1 MNSSQ
6 KVLNFGKVVIVLWL
20 HKMIV
25 KCLCFSCCLTCIV
38 LGISMSSGIW
48 NEKGNAYGFDS
59 SIKNRLP
66 VDNRRYLVIWK
77 RVIRS
82 VSCTWNAISP
92 VNWISILCVSIR
104 WWGWIMTW
112 PKKLYLKCYCWIT
125 NAARCDTNLLI
136 NHQGNTAFAYQT
148 QCQCT
153 SWASLALLNGVG
165 KRKKREAEKV
175 ISCTRDILV
184 EKWLCTQWP
193 VPLKGSYKKHQWMFE
208 IAVDDAMY
216 HLYSCEYS
224 FF

>member
-1 MNSSQ
+1 MDHDYQQLLKHTCRISRTCHCCFEQGKVLSDVVDDDSGSLGLRALEAWTINIHSSGNDWNLSFSCWIMIVRYNSRSSMNSSQ

-112 PKKLYLKCYCWIT
+112 PK
-125 NAARCDTNLLI
+125 NL
-136 NHQGNTAFAYQT
+136 
-148 QCQCT
+148 
-153 SWASLALLNGVG
+153 
-165 KRKKREAEKV
+165 
-175 ISCTRDILV
+175 
-184 EKWLCTQWP
+184 
-193 VPLKGSYKKHQWMFE
+193 
-208 IAVDDAMY
+208 
-216 HLYSCEYS
+216 
-224 FF
+224 